1 MSQSTF
7 SKEETMNK
15 LIVVLVA
22 LACVAALIIG
32 CSSSPT
38 KRIGTYD
45 SRAIAFAFWG
55 SNEGM
60 EFITSR
66 SADWTKAKAAK
77 NDSLIRHMERT
88 AAAQQQLLH
97 LCGFS
102 VGSVAD
108 ILEKHKA
115 QVDSV
120 ARAVGVRIIVSKFE
134 LILTGTGVDT
144 VDVTVPL
151 ARIFITP
158 GQVRNWV
165 SQTPTQKPIPML
177 EALAIP
183 PEK

>member
-1 MSQSTF
+1 
-7 SKEETMNK
+7 MNK
-15 LIVVLVA
+15 LIVMLIA
-22 LACVAALIIG
+22 LGCIAALVVG
-32 CSSSPT
+32 CSSSPS

-45 SRAIAFAFWG
+45 SRAIVFAFAG

-60 EFITSR
+60 EFITNLR
-66 SADWTKAKAAK
+66 AEWTKAKAAK
-77 NDSLIRHMERT
+77 NDSLIRHIERT
-88 AAAQQQLLH
+88 AAAQQQLDH
-97 LCGFS
+97 LRGFS
-102 VGSVAD
+102 VGSVAE

-120 ARAVGVRIIVSKFE
+120 AKEVGVRIIVSKFE

-165 SQTPTQKPIPML
+165 SQPPKQKPLPML

-183 PEK
+183 PEE

>member
-1 MSQSTF
+1 
-7 SKEETMNK
+7 MNK
-15 LIVVLVA
+15 LLVLLIA
-22 LACVAALIIG
+22 LGCIAALVVG

-45 SRAIAFAFWG
+45 SRAIASAFVG

-60 EFITSR
+60 EFITNPP
-66 SADWTKAKAAK
+66 AEWTKAKAAR
-77 NDSLIRHMERT
+77 NDSLIRHIERT
-88 AAAQQQLLH
+88 AAAWARLNRLRV
-97 LCGFS
+97 FS

-120 ARAVGVRIIVSKFE
+120 ARAAGVRIIVSKFE

-165 SQTPTQKPIPML
+165 SQTPTQKPISML